1 VRDLHHLKRAN
12 CGDDTVAYNFLAPER
27 DQLSLLPPPMVDWL
41 PEDHLAFFVL
51 DAVEEMDLSPF
62 YGDDRDDG
70 RGGAAHH
77 RQAMVA
83 LLVYAY
89 CLGVRSSRQI
99 ERACHQDVAFWVICA
114 RLLPDHTAI
123 ARFPKRHDQ
132 ALKQLFIASL
142 RLCATAGMASVGLV
156 AFDGTKMAA
165 DASMQANRTKE
176 TIDQEVE
183 KMFAEAD
190 AADEAEDAA
199 FGEARGDE
207 PPAVLRGRTPK
218 SPEDN
223 PAPPTGRRRP
233 SRPTPAPR

>member
-1 VRDLHHLKRAN
+1 VGDLHHLKRAN
-12 CGDDTVAYNFLAPER
+12 CDDDTVAYDLLVPER
-27 DQLSLLPPPMVDWL
+27 DQLSLLPPSMVDWL
-41 PEDHLAFFVL
+41 PEDHLTCFVL

-70 RGGAAHH
+70 RGGGAHR

-83 LLVYAY
+83 L
-89 CLGVRSSRQI
+89 
-99 ERACHQDVAFWVICA
+99 
-114 RLLPDHTAI
+114 LLPDHTAI
-123 ARFPKRHDQ
+123 ARFGKRHDQ

-142 RLCATAGMASVGLV
+142 RLCATAGMALVGLV

-165 DASMQANRTKE
+165 NASMQANRTKE
-176 TIDQEVE
+176 TVDQEVE

-190 AADEAEDAA
+190 AADEAEDAV

-223 PAPPTGRRRP
+223 PVPPTGSRRP
-233 SRPTPAPR
+233 TRPTPAPR